1 MAIAAEAL
9 GLGISSND
17 HGHSRQSMSERAGIA
32 SITDLDEGMLLP
44 ACGITQLLSSVKR
57 GISTSTA
64 RDTGDLLAACAEA
77 ALGSDGGGGVLVF
90 LQRGLQSAVCK
101 SEELRRV
108 LVAAIRRSIR
118 LLAVVENEGDDSDGS
133 EQVEV
138 CYHSPPPPVFLAY
151 VAGRKL
157 TAQFFF

>member
-17 HGHSRQSMSERAGIA
+17 HGHSRQSLSERAGVVSLA
-32 SITDLDEGMLLP
+32 DLDEGVVLP
-44 ACGITQLLSSVKR
+44 TGGITQLLSSVKR
-57 GISTSTA
+57 NSIAKDG

-90 LQRGLQSAVCK
+90 LKRGMQSAVCK
-101 SEELRRV
+101 SKELRDV
-108 LVAAIRRSIR
+108 LVAAIRRSVR
-118 LLAVVENEGDDSDGS
+118 LLAVVEYEGDDADGP

-138 CYHSPPPPVFLAY
+138 SPVKP
-151 VAGRKL
+151 
-157 TAQFFF
+157 